1 MRLVA
6 ESLTLGYRG
15 REVLR
20 DVSLSIAPG
29 EFVAIVGPNASG
41 KSTLLR
47 AIGRAHRPQRGRVT
61 LDGDDLYRLP
71 PREVARRLALLPQ
84 LMETEI
90 DLTVEELAWRGR
102 LPHQRMLR
110 PTTDRDAQVVE
121 EALRATDSWELRA
134 RPLGALSGGERQRAW
149 IALALAQEPRVLLL
163 DEPTTFLDLR
173 HQLEVMETLRALRA
187 GGLSVVCVLHDLAL
201 GARYADRLIGIA
213 RGGIAFDGPP
223 AEALDADVLSDVF
236 GVPMDVL
243 TDPATGRLV
252 PVPR

>member
-1 MRLVA
+1 MSLVA
-6 ESLTLGYRG
+6 ESLTLAYRG

-20 DVSLSIAPG
+20 DVSLRIAPG

-41 KSTLLR
+41 KSTLMR
-47 AIGRAHRPQRGRVT
+47 AVGRAHRPQSGRVT

-71 PREVARRLALLPQ
+71 RREVARRLAFLPQ
-84 LMETEI
+84 LTETDV

-102 LPHQRMLR
+102 LPHQRVLR
-110 PTTDRDAQVVE
+110 PATAHDAQVVE
-121 EALRATDSWELRA
+121 GALRATDSWELRA

-173 HQLEVMETLRALRA
+173 HQLEVMETLAALRA
-187 GGLSVVCVLHDLAL
+187 DGLSVVCVLHDLAL
-201 GARYADRLIGIA
+201 GARYADRLVGIA

-223 AEALDADVLSDVF
+223 EQVLEAGLLSDVF
-236 GVPMDVL
+236 GLPMDVL
-243 TDPATGRLV
+243 TEPTTGRLV

>member
-1 MRLVA
+1 MSLVA
-6 ESLTLGYRG
+6 RSLTLAYRG

-20 DVSLSIAPG
+20 DVSLRVSPG

-41 KSTLLR
+41 KSTLMR
-47 AIGRAHRPQRGRVT
+47 AVGRAHRPQEGRVT

-71 PREVARRLALLPQ
+71 PREVARRLAFLPQ

-102 LPHQRMLR
+102 LPHQRVLR
-110 PTTDRDAQVVE
+110 PATERDALVVE
-121 EALRATDSWELRA
+121 DALRATDSWALRA
-134 RPLGALSGGERQRAW
+134 RPLGSLSGGERRRAW

-173 HQLEVMETLRALRA
+173 HQLEVMETLSALRA
-187 GGLSVVCVLHDLAL
+187 EGLAVACVLHDLAL
-201 GARYADRLIGIA
+201 AARYADRLVGLA
-213 RGGIAFDGPP
+213 RGGIAFDGRP
-223 AEALDADVLSDVF
+223 ADVLEADLLSDVF
-236 GVPMDVL
+236 GVPMGVL
-243 TDPATGRLV
+243 TDSATGRLV